1 MKTIANIM
9 IINSQNV
16 KPEHLVI
23 SSHHNIS
30 FQRRKLCLRQDEFQ
44 RSRQHWA
51 ARTAAGWPE
60 IFDMRAC
67 SYRIAQNFDSG
78 KVWRILTNT
87 CWIVSFPYQNFALR
101 KSQYCIFYGYNLLTW
116 VCQDLSC
123 YVGTWNVEVLS
134 FNYP

>member
-16 KPEHLVI
+16 KPEYLTI

-51 ARTAAGWPE
+51 AKTGLRKLGCENWAAKTAAG
-60 IFDMRAC
+60 
-67 SYRIAQNFDSG
+67 
-78 KVWRILTNT
+78 
-87 CWIVSFPYQNFALR
+87 
-101 KSQYCIFYGYNLLTW
+101 
-116 VCQDLSC
+116 
-123 YVGTWNVEVLS
+123 
-134 FNYP
+134 

>member
-30 FQRRKLCLRQDEFQ
+30 FQRRKLCLRHDEFQ

-51 ARTAAGWPE
+51 AKTA
-60 IFDMRAC
+60 
-67 SYRIAQNFDSG
+67 
-78 KVWRILTNT
+78 
-87 CWIVSFPYQNFALR
+87 
-101 KSQYCIFYGYNLLTW
+101 
-116 VCQDLSC
+116 
-123 YVGTWNVEVLS
+123 VG
-134 FNYP
+134 

>member
-16 KPEHLVI
+16 KPEHLAI

-51 ARTAAGWPE
+51 AKTAAG
-60 IFDMRAC
+60 
-67 SYRIAQNFDSG
+67 
-78 KVWRILTNT
+78 
-87 CWIVSFPYQNFALR
+87 
-101 KSQYCIFYGYNLLTW
+101 
-116 VCQDLSC
+116 
-123 YVGTWNVEVLS
+123 
-134 FNYP
+134 